1 MDILTD
7 SRRVTRLEV
16 VDTGRRRRWTDEE
29 KLRIVEESFSAPRLV
44 SATARRNGI
53 SNALLFAWRKA
64 YREGPGSAVAGFV
77 PAIVAP
83 EEASSELPVKEV
95 RAPSHDAA
103 CELACPGQ
111 MVIVLGG
118 ARRVIVGSDVDAAAL
133 GRVLDVLE
141 RRHRGRRSQS
151 EGR

>member
-16 VDTGRRRRWTDEE
+16 IDTGRRRRWTDEE

-64 YREGPGSAVAGFV
+64 YREGALGAVAGFAPV
-77 PAIVAP
+77 NVAP
-83 EEASSELPVKEV
+83 EGAASGLPTDG
-95 RAPSHDAA
+95 RCTPSRDAA
-103 CELACPGQ
+103 SEPACPGQ

-118 ARRVIVGSDVDAAAL
+118 ARRVIVGNDVDAAAL
-133 GRVLDVLE
+133 ERVLDVLE
-141 RRHRGRRSQS
+141 RRHSGQRSLS
-151 EGR
+151 EG

>member
-29 KLRIVEESFSAPRLV
+29 KLRIVEESFSAPRQV

-64 YREGPGSAVAGFV
+64 YREGARGAVAGFV

-83 EEASSELPVKEV
+83 EETASEPPMDE
-95 RAPSHDAA
+95 RHAPLRDAPP
-103 CELACPGQ
+103 ERACPGR

-133 GRVLDVLE
+133 RRVLDALA
-141 RRHRGRRSQS
+141 QP
-151 EGR
+151 